1 MKKSAYKLL
10 FITLVTTLFTAC
22 KTAAPHYNYKELAQA
37 SIRLGLDIEMND
49 NHKLYVESAQWMG
62 VPHQM
67 GGNSKRGIDCSG
79 LTTQLY
85 KKVYHKRLERNSN
98 DQLRKNCHRITKKN
112 LREGD
117 LVFFH
122 NGRDKRRATHVG
134 VYLKNNL
141 FVHTS
146 TSRGVMISSLNE
158 AYYQKHWLAGGRK
171 K

>member
-1 MKKSAYKLL
+1 MKKASYNLL
-10 FITLVTTLFTAC
+10 LICLLTILFTGC
-22 KTAAPHYNYKELAQA
+22 KTTAPQYNYQELAKA
-37 SIRLGLDIEMND
+37 SIRLGMDIELKD
-49 NHKLYVESAQWMG
+49 NHKLYVESAHWMG

-79 LTTQLY
+79 LTSHLY

-98 DQLRKNCHRITKKN
+98 DQLKKNCHRVSKNN

-122 NGRDKRRATHVG
+122 NGRNKRQATHVG

-141 FVHTS
+141 FIHTS
-146 TSRGVMISSLNE
+146 TSRGVMLSSLNE
-158 AYYQKHWLAGGRK
+158 NYYQKHWLAGGRK